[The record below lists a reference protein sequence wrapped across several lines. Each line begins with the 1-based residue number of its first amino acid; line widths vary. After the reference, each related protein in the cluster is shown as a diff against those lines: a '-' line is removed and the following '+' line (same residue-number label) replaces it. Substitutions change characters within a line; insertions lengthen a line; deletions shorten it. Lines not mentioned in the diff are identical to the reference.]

1 MDYFSLLEKESFS
14 GRISSMPISIDRLI
28 RTRRRTIALV
38 VEPGGGLT
46 VRAPLRMAES
56 QIRQFVEAHT
66 DWIVRNQ
73 AKARFSAPPTPK
85 QFVDGET
92 FLYLGK
98 PYPLAL
104 VPRQRPSLTLDRGAF
119 RLAQSALP
127 KAEAAFTRWYK
138 QQALTVFTER
148 VEMLAKQ
155 FGFRYEKIRISSA
168 RTRWGSCS
176 SKGTLSFTWRLV
188 MAPPEVVDYVIV
200 HELVHTK
207 IRNHSK
213 TFWARVAELM
223 PAYKTHVRWLKQNG
237 KTLTL

>member
-1 MDYFSLLEKESFS
+1 
-14 GRISSMPISIDRLI
+14 MPIAIDRLV
-28 RTRRRTIALV
+28 RTRRKTIALV
-38 VEPGGGLT
+38 IEPGGRLT
-46 VRAPLRMAES
+46 VRAPLRLADAH
-56 QIRQFVEAHT
+56 IRQFVDAHT
-66 DWIVRNQ
+66 DWIVKNQ
-73 AKARFSAPPTPK
+73 AKARLSTPPTPK
-85 QFVDGET
+85 QFTAGEI
-92 FLYLGK
+92 FLFLGK
-98 PYPLAL
+98 SYPLAI
-104 VPRQRPSLTLDRGAF
+104 VPHQRPSLTLDQAAF

-127 KAEAAFTRWYK
+127 KAEAVFTHWYK

-148 VEMLAKQ
+148 VDALAKQ

-188 MAPPEVVDYVIV
+188 MAPPAVVDYVIV

-213 TFWARVAELM
+213 TFWARVGELM
-223 PAYKTHVRWLKQNG
+223 PAYKVNIRWLKQNG